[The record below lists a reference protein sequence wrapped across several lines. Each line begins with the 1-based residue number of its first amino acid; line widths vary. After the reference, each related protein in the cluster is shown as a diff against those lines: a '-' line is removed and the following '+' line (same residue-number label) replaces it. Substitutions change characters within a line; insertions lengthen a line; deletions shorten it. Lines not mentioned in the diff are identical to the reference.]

1 MNVGIIYMITA
12 FVCLALILSVLGRTV
27 ATEYK
32 ETIDHGFTHMLVFF
46 AIFCCSD
53 VLWGLLDSK
62 GFYGLAGLYGFS
74 TYIYYLLAA
83 LSAFMWLGYILQFTD
98 ADDSEQS
105 FLNIFRYILFAVQFV
120 LLLGAAFS
128 HPSFTMNAE
137 GEYIA
142 GPARWI
148 LYGLQHAYYIVS
160 ILYCLCKLIRSTEN
174 RPLYRKAVVFSLIP
188 LLFGIGQFFFYEIA
202 MYAFGFMVT
211 AFAIYSYNV
220 TEQRERFLKER
231 FTYLDRQ
238 QSSIISGLAG
248 DFISIYY
255 VNLLTENFDI
265 FRRSPNGSGIVKN
278 ASQGSDY
285 FKTAVHRG
293 RHSIYHKDMDAFLNE
308 FSKDAIL
315 KALEDVNIYVLSYR
329 IVIEGVP
336 RYFEYRFVRPTAPG
350 EENNL
355 IVGVYDVDAETR
367 ARMQKQ
373 EEERQ
378 AQERELSLKL
388 QAEKLSVDVY
398 IDAMTGL
405 YNRRAYED
413 DLLHY
418 PESPTEPDFV
428 YVSLDLNGL
437 KTVNDDL
444 GHDAGDE
451 LLRGAAFCMR
461 TCFGSYGK
469 LYRIGGDEF
478 VAMIFANREKLLD
491 ILQDF
496 NDTTASWTGKLVT
509 DLSLSCGH
517 AGLYEFPKLTVPQL
531 AKIADTRMYE
541 DKAAFYSRKG
551 LDRRGQQEAFHAVC
565 VSYTKILRV
574 NLATDVYSVIQAEAS
589 EQEEFARL
597 GYSFSD
603 WLLYL
608 SQSDMIYKDDLDEYI
623 RCMNLDYLRNFFS
636 QETPYFCMFY
646 RRRIHGRFCR
656 VMLEMIPSR
665 QFSKDNP
672 VVFLFVKNIDEPSS
686 RQ

>member
-1 MNVGIIYMITA
+1 
-12 FVCLALILSVLGRTV
+12 
-27 ATEYK
+27 
-32 ETIDHGFTHMLVFF
+32 
-46 AIFCCSD
+46 
-53 VLWGLLDSK
+53 
-62 GFYGLAGLYGFS
+62 
-74 TYIYYLLAA
+74 
-83 LSAFMWLGYILQFTD
+83 
-98 ADDSEQS
+98 
-105 FLNIFRYILFAVQFV
+105 
-120 LLLGAAFS
+120 
-128 HPSFTMNAE
+128 
-137 GEYIA
+137 
-142 GPARWI
+142 
-148 LYGLQHAYYIVS
+148 
-160 ILYCLCKLIRSTEN
+160 
-174 RPLYRKAVVFSLIP
+174 
-188 LLFGIGQFFFYEIA
+188 
-202 MYAFGFMVT
+202 
-211 AFAIYSYNV
+211 
-220 TEQRERFLKER
+220 
-231 FTYLDRQ
+231 
-238 QSSIISGLAG
+238 
-248 DFISIYY
+248 
-255 VNLLTENFDI
+255 
-265 FRRSPNGSGIVKN
+265 
-278 ASQGSDY
+278 
-285 FKTAVHRG
+285 
-293 RHSIYHKDMDAFLNE
+293 MDAFLNE
-308 FSKDAIL
+308 FSRDAIL

-413 DLLHY
+413 DLHHA
-418 PESPTEPDFV
+418 PEVPTEPDFV

-437 KTVNDDL
+437 KTANDNL

-478 VAMIFANREKLLD
+478 VAMIFADREKLQD
-491 ILQDF
+491 IISDF
-496 NDTTASWTGKLVT
+496 SDTTASWTGKLVT
-509 DLSLSCGH
+509 DLSLSCGY
-517 AGLYEFPKLTVPQL
+517 AGMYEFPELTVPQL

-565 VSYTKILRV
+565 ASYTKILRV
-574 NLATDVYSVIQAEAS
+574 DLAADVYSVIQVEES
-589 EQEEFARL
+589 EQEVLARL

-603 WLLYL
+603 WVSYF

-623 RCMNLDYLRNFFS
+623 RCMDLDYLRSFFAQGAPS
-636 QETPYFCMFY
+636 FCMFY
-646 RRRIHGRFCR
+646 RRRIDGQFRR
-656 VMLEMIPSR
+656 VMLEMIPNR